1 MRDMA
6 RRYIDLWLSFFR
18 NSLTREMEYKAN
30 FISGIVVDALYYL
43 VHLFFFEIIY
53 RNVSSLGEFSR
64 EDVIIFLIITFIAD
78 AVYMFF
84 FSGNLFSIN
93 HLLVTGDLDF
103 YLLRPVNSQF
113 IVSLRYVRPYAII
126 TFVFLVVILVSQCVD
141 YSGDIS
147 GYNVILF
154 IISFLSG
161 MSIWYSLNFTIACG
175 CFWFKNFR
183 MAGWLSNEILKFSRR
198 PDSIYTGVVR
208 FTLFSFI
215 PMALIAS
222 VPTRFLIY
230 DYNIKYLSL
239 QISISIVLL
248 YITRVTWEKGLII
261 YESASS

>member
-1 MRDMA
+1 MVH
-6 RRYIDLWLSFFR
+6 RYISLWISFFR

-30 FISGIVVDALYYL
+30 FISGIVVDALYYT

-64 EDVIIFLIITFIAD
+64 EDVIIFLIVTFLAD
-78 AVYMFF
+78 SVYMFF

-93 HLLVTGDLDF
+93 QLLVSGDLDF
-103 YLLRPVNSQF
+103 YLLRPINSQF

-126 TFVFLVVILVSQCVD
+126 TFIFLIAILATRCGS
-141 YSGDIS
+141 YSGVVSVDNI
-147 GYNVILF
+147 ILF
-154 IISFLSG
+154 IISFISG
-161 MSIWYSLNFTIACG
+161 MSIWYSLNFIIACG

-198 PDSIYTGVVR
+198 PDSIYTGYVR

-230 DYNIKYLSL
+230 DYGIKHLTIQVLISATFLYLTKV
-239 QISISIVLL
+239 IWN
-248 YITRVTWEKGLII
+248 RGLIL